1 MAWFLKYYRHCE
13 CGAAWTDEWSCAC
26 NDRCPKCDAEIE
38 PYDWD
43 DLSVIVDQAPDEMG
57 WVVRVSPP
65 EAERARDYITT
76 YFDRKQDA
84 DAFAV
89 GEALRLGREFEA
101 GESDRYA

>member
-1 MAWFLKYYRHCE
+1 MAWFLKYYRHRE
-13 CGAAWTDEWSCAC
+13 CGVAWTDEWSCAC